1 MTSSYRKKLIEV
13 ALPLEAI
20 NAESAREKSIRH
32 GHPSTLHLWWARRP
46 LAACRA
52 VLWSSLVDDPSEYM
66 PDEESANRERER
78 LFAILEDLVQW
89 ENSNNEEVLDKARLE
104 IARSVAR
111 DLGCDVPVGKQAI
124 NEFLA
129 TKAPPVMDPFAGG
142 GSIPLEAQRL
152 GLRAYASDL
161 NPVAVLIN
169 KAQIELPARFA
180 GLPPVHGTAN
190 RLQAEDGQTTPA
202 SSAADPTQEEQETKI
217 EIPENLRRKMVE
229 LARQFRKT
237 PTPSEERLWQAL
249 RNKQLD
255 GVKFR
260 RQQPIGPFVVDFF
273 APTLR
278 LVVEVDGPIHKQQQ
292 EADRQRQQLLEAAGL
307 RVFRLTAEE
316 VENHLPETLQKLHQF
331 LTTLSSSTSSHPS
344 PLVGEGPGVRGS
356 SPLVGQSPDP
366 TSSLPSPLVGQ
377 SPDPTSSHPS
387 PLVGQS
393 PDPTSSLPSP
403 LVGQSPDPTSSHPS
417 PLVGEGPGV
426 RGTPH
431 EPGVRGPQA
440 KPLPEAYADAIATYL
455 AFAVDKATDFWS
467 NISTW
472 TSSAEKMRSTFG
484 RQAIPMTWDYA
495 EANPL
500 CDSTGNWM
508 AMINLIGKAIDT
520 TPASVGGTVQQANAQ
535 EVSAAA
541 MLSMDPPYYDNIGYA
556 DLSDFFYVWLRHAL
570 GDIYPDLFSTLLVPK
585 AQELVATP
593 YRFDGDKE
601 RAKQFFEQG
610 LQRAFQNFRRIA
622 QPHYPV
628 TVFYAFK
635 QTESED
641 EEQQPTSSSADRA
654 STGWE
659 TMLEGLLQS
668 GFEITGTWPMRTE
681 RSGRSISIG
690 TNALA
695 SSIVLVCRPLP
706 ADAPTITRRD
716 FLAILKRELPP
727 ALRQLQKGNIAPVDL
742 AQAAIGPGMAIFSRH
757 ARVLEANGSPMSIR
771 SALALI
777 NQALDEYLTEQEGE
791 YDADTRWALAWFE
804 QYGHEP
810 GPYGVAETLS
820 KAKNTS
826 VEGLAQAGFLEAR
839 AGKVRLLRR
848 EELPQDW
855 HPGTDKRLSVWEAT
869 QYLIHALDKT
879 GEQGSAAL
887 LAELGTAGE
896 TARDLA
902 YRLYTVCER
911 KGWATD
917 ALSYNTLVIA
927 WPRIK
932 EQVGKI
938 PRQQSFL

>member
-1 MTSSYRKKLIEV
+1 
-13 ALPLEAI
+13 
-20 NAESAREKSIRH
+20 
-32 GHPSTLHLWWARRP
+32 
-46 LAACRA
+46 
-52 VLWSSLVDDPSEYM
+52 
-66 PDEESANRERER
+66 
-78 LFAILEDLVQW
+78 
-89 ENSNNEEVLDKARLE
+89 
-104 IARSVAR
+104 
-111 DLGCDVPVGKQAI
+111 
-124 NEFLA
+124 
-129 TKAPPVMDPFAGG
+129 
-142 GSIPLEAQRL
+142 
-152 GLRAYASDL
+152 
-161 NPVAVLIN
+161 
-169 KAQIELPARFA
+169 
-180 GLPPVHGTAN
+180 
-190 RLQAEDGQTTPA
+190 
-202 SSAADPTQEEQETKI
+202 
-217 EIPENLRRKMVE
+217 
-229 LARQFRKT
+229 
-237 PTPSEERLWQAL
+237 
-249 RNKQLD
+249 
-255 GVKFR
+255 
-260 RQQPIGPFVVDFF
+260 
-273 APTLR
+273 
-278 LVVEVDGPIHKQQQ
+278 
-292 EADRQRQQLLEAAGL
+292 
-307 RVFRLTAEE
+307 
-316 VENHLPETLQKLHQF
+316 
-331 LTTLSSSTSSHPS
+331 
-344 PLVGEGPGVRGS
+344 
-356 SPLVGQSPDP
+356 
-366 TSSLPSPLVGQ
+366 
-377 SPDPTSSHPS
+377 
-387 PLVGQS
+387 
-393 PDPTSSLPSP
+393 
-403 LVGQSPDPTSSHPS
+403 
-417 PLVGEGPGV
+417 
-426 RGTPH
+426 
-431 EPGVRGPQA
+431 VRGPQA